1 MSSKHYDY
9 SIRRKLVY
17 FFSLSAIIALII
29 STTTMLVYSYLHE
42 KESVINDSIKLAKV
56 SGKNIAASLLFIDK
70 NTCKNILK
78 PILNDTNIQYI
89 AIYNQNGQL
98 FTSIGTNESNK
109 KTLAKEIS
117 SMEKD
122 VLFSIDLNY
131 INILTTIFY
140 DNDVIGYLEVHT
152 TTNKIKQHMIE
163 QALASLLIML
173 ITIFI
178 VILLAIKL
186 EKMFLKPIFTLLDAM
201 QYLRKNKDFD
211 IELIPSSKD
220 EFGELFNEFNIMA
233 YEINKRDK
241 ILHEHNLDLELLVN
255 TTNKELKTTQ
265 ENLDKVSILA
275 TTDALTN
282 LYNRRHIM
290 DIFDEMIKKAK
301 ENKKHIGIIMLDIDH
316 FKLVNDTL
324 GHQAGDVVLKEVS
337 HILQENAREVDN
349 VGRIGG
355 EEFLILCKES
365 DIKTLKYIAE
375 RLRKNV
381 EEKIIQYEENKT
393 TQVKISLGIYSCIP
407 NITKEELIKI
417 ADDALYNAKETGRN
431 KVSIGVKN

>member
-1 MSSKHYDY
+1 LSSKHYDY